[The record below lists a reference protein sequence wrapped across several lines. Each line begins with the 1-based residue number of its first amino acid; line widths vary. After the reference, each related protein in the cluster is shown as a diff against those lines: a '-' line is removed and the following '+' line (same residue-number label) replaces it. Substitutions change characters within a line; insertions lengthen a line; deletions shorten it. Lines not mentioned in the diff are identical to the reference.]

1 MTRPGEH
8 GIADRAIPG
17 EDLLERFQALT
28 EALEELPDGHARQV
42 AEDLVGTMVELYGEG
57 LVRILEAIDG
67 AGETGAMIRG
77 RLLEDGVVASLL
89 LIHDL
94 YPVDLPTRV
103 EEALASV
110 RPYLESHGG
119 NVELLGVADG
129 VARIRLVGHCKTC
142 PASAATLELAI
153 KQAIDEAAPDLLGL
167 EVEGIAAPPPRPSAP
182 NLGRMLPIVTVG
194 GNGSTAPAPAAATPA
209 ATPTWLPLEQAGD
222 VELGTVRAISARGA
236 RLIVANVGGTL
247 LAYRDACPG
256 CLAGLADGTLDGDV
270 LSCAGCGRSYDLPR
284 AGQAVDGA
292 GAPLEPVP
300 LLRRGGRDVEVAV
313 AT

>member
-1 MTRPGEH
+1 MIDPAMAGNGEVQ
-8 GIADRAIPG
+8 GP
-17 EDLLERFQALT
+17 EQEVLERVQALT
-28 EALEELPDGHARQV
+28 EALEDLPDGHARQV
-42 AEDLVGTMVELYGEG
+42 AEDLVGSMMELYGEG
-57 LVRILEAIDG
+57 LTRIFDAIDR
-67 AGETGAMIRG
+67 AGEDGARIRG
-77 RLLEDGVVASLL
+77 ELVDDGVVASLL

-129 VARIRLVGHCKTC
+129 VARISLQGHCKTC

-153 KQAIDEAAPDLLGL
+153 KQAIEEAAPDLLGL

-182 NLGRMLPIVTVG
+182 HLGRTLPLVIDGAAAG
-194 GNGSTAPAPAAATPA
+194 GNGGRPPAAVPA
-209 ATPTWLPLEQAGD
+209 WLPLDRAAD
-222 VELGTVRAISARGA
+222 VAPGTAQGVVVRGA
-236 RLIVANVGGTL
+236 RLLVANLDGTL
-247 LAYRDACPG
+247 LAYRDSCPG
-256 CLAGLADGTLDGDV
+256 CLAALADGSLQGDV
-270 LSCAGCGRSYDLPR
+270 LTCAGCGRAYDLPAAGR
-284 AGQAVDGA
+284 ALDGA

-300 LLRRGGRDVEVAV
+300 LLRRDERTVEVAV

>member
-1 MTRPGEH
+1 VTSSRGQDLEYRAAPGE
-8 GIADRAIPG
+8 
-17 EDLLERFQALT
+17 ELLDRFQALT
-28 EALEELPDGHARQV
+28 EALEELPDGHAREV
-42 AEDLVGTMVELYGEG
+42 AEDLIGTMVELYGEG
-57 LVRILEAIDG
+57 LVRILDAIDG
-67 AGETGAMIRG
+67 AGEAAAEIRA
-77 RLLEDGVVASLL
+77 RLVGDGVVASLL

-94 YPVDLPTRV
+94 YPVDLETRV

-129 VARIRLVGHCKTC
+129 VARISLVGHCKTC

-167 EVEGIAAPPPRPSAP
+167 EVEGIAAPPARPRAP
-182 NLGRMLPIVTVG
+182 NLGRTLPIVTVG
-194 GNGSTAPAPAAATPA
+194 ANGGGGAAAA
-209 ATPTWLPLEQAGD
+209 APSTPTWLPLEQAGD

-236 RLIVANVGGTL
+236 RLVVANVGGSL
-247 LAYRDACPG
+247 LAYRDQCPG
-256 CLAGLADGTLDGDV
+256 CLAGLAEASLQGDV
-270 LSCAGCGRSYDLPR
+270 LTCSECGRGYDLPR

-300 LLRRGGRDVEVAV
+300 LLRRGARAVEVAV